1 MSDRSLPQRFRLPLP
16 KPINGSFSSF
26 KYNELPINNCPI
38 NPQISQTPSL
48 DVIPCQQTLNLH
60 PIGKPM
66 PNRRGRKPLSTMPLG
81 KKHVQNLTN
90 QRAFRQ
96 RKENYIRNLEIKASQ
111 LEMLYNSAQNEI
123 KTLNDRITILEK
135 RLASSRSIRS
145 EAIKNVNNRDPNT
158 HYGGIVDS
166 AIYQAIMD
174 NHTIYDENKDGPCD
188 VIMNDV
194 SQIDLN
200 DNINNSLASSTTRT
214 SSSSNAI
221 YIRASNDY
229 PTTTSN
235 DISLQQISKDSDLFC
250 DPITTSD
257 ERIWIASTNTPTSS
271 SLYPT
276 FVASNPSQGTRENG
290 PTFPPP
296 QDSESQWIQPYFS
309 QASTTITTASHH
321 RLNLKWILSDAPNEE

>member
-16 KPINGSFSSF
+16 KPIN
-26 KYNELPINNCPI
+26 
-38 NPQISQTPSL
+38 

-188 VIMNDV
+188 VIMND
-194 SQIDLN
+194 
-200 DNINNSLASSTTRT
+200 
-214 SSSSNAI
+214 
-221 YIRASNDY
+221 
-229 PTTTSN
+229 
-235 DISLQQISKDSDLFC
+235 QISKDSDLFC